1 MLASIEPLN
10 FSLFPESW
18 QSVLDACLK
27 KNSTPIREA
36 AIVALHELCRAYY
49 VCPERV
55 TSNAQLLNT
64 YLKESRED
72 LWEFVRMGYVSAI
85 GVLPAFILQPN
96 LREVLFTLMAHSLTP
111 AERRKFFVGTNEQ
124 RNESP
129 TLENWAEARR
139 DSVKALVNV
148 VQAASYESI
157 ASLEPFDGNDTMLDR
172 VFQCLFSAL
181 QEYTVD
187 NRGDIGAWVR
197 EAAMNAL
204 FKLITTIP
212 HDSLDPSKVH
222 AVVTGLVQQAVEKID
237 RTRALAGKLFCNLIF
252 Q

>member
-1 MLASIEPLN
+1 M
-10 FSLFPESW
+10 
-18 QSVLDACLK
+18 LDACLK

-36 AIVALHELCRAYY
+36 AIVALRELCNAYY
-49 VCPERV
+49 NCPERL
-55 TSNAQLLNT
+55 TNNAQLLNT
-64 YLKESRED
+64 YLIESKED

-85 GVLPAFILQPN
+85 GMLPAFILLPN
-96 LREVLFTLMAHSLTP
+96 LRQVLLTLMAHSLTP
-111 AERRKFFVGTNEQ
+111 AERRKFFAGSNALP
-124 RNESP
+124 NESA

-139 DSVKALVNV
+139 DSVKALINV
-148 VQAASYESI
+148 VQAVSYASI
-157 ASLEPFDGNDTMLDR
+157 AELEPFNDDATMIDR
-172 VFQCLFSAL
+172 IFKSLFCAL

-204 FKLITTIP
+204 FKLVTTMP
-212 HDSLDPSKVH
+212 HDSLEAANVH
-222 AVVTGLVQQAVEKID
+222 AVVTGLAQQAVEKID

>member
-1 MLASIEPLN
+1 M
-10 FSLFPESW
+10 
-18 QSVLDACLK
+18 LDACLK
-27 KNSTPIREA
+27 KNSNPIREA
-36 AIVALHELCRAYY
+36 AIVALHELCNAYY
-49 VCPERV
+49 ICPDREV
-55 TSNAQLLNT
+55 KNAQLLYT
-64 YLKESRED
+64 YLVESRED

-96 LREVLFTLMAHSLTP
+96 LREVLLTLMAHSLTP
-111 AERRKFFVGTNEQ
+111 AERRKFFVGINGL

-129 TLENWAEARR
+129 TTENWAEARR

-157 ASLEPFDGNDTMLDR
+157 VELESINEEDTMLDR

-212 HDSLDPSKVH
+212 HDMLDATKVH

>member
-1 MLASIEPLN
+1 M
-10 FSLFPESW
+10 
-18 QSVLDACLK
+18 LDACLK

-36 AIVALHELCRAYY
+36 AIVAFRELCSAYY
-49 VCPERV
+49 ICPERV
-55 TSNAQLLNT
+55 ANNALLLNT
-64 YLKESRED
+64 YLMESRED
-72 LWEFVRMGYVSAI
+72 LWEFVRMGFVSAI
-85 GVLPAFILQPN
+85 GVLPAFILQPS
-96 LREVLFTLMAHSLTP
+96 LHDVLLTLMAHSLTST
-111 AERRKFFVGTNEQ
+111 ERRKFFAGAIEL

-139 DSVKALVNV
+139 DSVKALINV
-148 VQAASYESI
+148 VQSVSCDSI
-157 ASLEPFDGNDTMLDR
+157 VALEPFNGDETMLDR

-204 FKLITTIP
+204 FKLITMMP
-212 HDSLDPSKVH
+212 HDLLDATKVH
-222 AVVTGLVQQAVEKID
+222 AVVTGLMQQAVEKID

>member
-1 MLASIEPLN
+1 M
-10 FSLFPESW
+10 
-18 QSVLDACLK
+18 DACLK

-36 AIVALHELCRAYY
+36 AIVALRELCNAYFN
-49 VCPERV
+49 CPEREA
-55 TSNAQLLNT
+55 SNEQLLKT

-96 LREVLFTLMAHSLTP
+96 LREVLLTLMAHSLTP
-111 AERRKFFVGTNEQ
+111 AERREFFTGANAL
-124 RNESP
+124 RNESA

-139 DSVKALVNV
+139 DSVKALINV
-148 VQAASYESI
+148 IQTVSYQSI
-157 ASLEPFDGNDTMLDR
+157 ATLEPFNDEDSMLDR
-172 VFQCLFSAL
+172 VFQCFFSAL

-204 FKLITTIP
+204 FKLITTIA
-212 HDSLDPSKVH
+212 HGSLDPAKVH
-222 AVVTGLVQQAVEKID
+222 QVVTGLVQQAVEKID

>member
-1 MLASIEPLN
+1 M
-10 FSLFPESW
+10 
-18 QSVLDACLK
+18 VDACLK
-27 KNSTPIREA
+27 KNSNPIREA
-36 AIVALHELCRAYY
+36 AIVALRELCKAYY
-49 VCPERV
+49 MCPEQV

-64 YLKESRED
+64 YLIESRED

-85 GVLPAFILQPN
+85 GVLPACILQLN
-96 LREVLFTLMAHSLTP
+96 LREVVLTLMAHSLTP
-111 AERRKFFVGTNEQ
+111 TERRKFFAGAHEL
-124 RNESP
+124 RNESA

-139 DSVKALVNV
+139 DSVKALINV

-157 ASLEPFDGNDTMLDR
+157 ATLEPFNDADTMLDR
-172 VFQCLFSAL
+172 VCQCLFNAL

-197 EAAMNAL
+197 EASMNAL

-212 HDSLDPSKVH
+212 HNLLDATKVH